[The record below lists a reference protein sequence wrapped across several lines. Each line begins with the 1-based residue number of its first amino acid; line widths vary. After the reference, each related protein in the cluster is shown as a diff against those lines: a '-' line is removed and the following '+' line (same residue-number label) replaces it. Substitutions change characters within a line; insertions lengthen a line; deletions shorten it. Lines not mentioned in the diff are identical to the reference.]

1 MDNKRIYFELL
12 ISLNNYKRHDRA
24 KNNKHLLMRN
34 KDIELDIDDDASYY
48 FFRDDL
54 VNFLKT

>member
-1 MDNKRIYFELL
+1 
-12 ISLNNYKRHDRA
+12 
-24 KNNKHLLMRN
+24 MRN

-48 FFRDDL
+48 SFRDDL